1 MQNKTQRAPY
11 CVNMES
17 RRNNA
22 IHISETQLF
31 KAVKC
36 RLAGERCCLEC
47 GRLRLRDK
55 SDNHGNHGDV
65 SATKA

>member
-1 MQNKTQRAPY
+1 MQNETQRAPY

-47 GRLRLRDK
+47 ERWRLFFQR
-55 SDNHGNHGDV
+55 
-65 SATKA
+65 